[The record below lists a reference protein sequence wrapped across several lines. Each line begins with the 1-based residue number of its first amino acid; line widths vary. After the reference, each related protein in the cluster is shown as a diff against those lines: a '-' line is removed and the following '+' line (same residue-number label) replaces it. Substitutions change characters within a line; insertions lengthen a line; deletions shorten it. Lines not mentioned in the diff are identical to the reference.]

1 MTQGFYR
8 RLAWTGIQK
17 NRRLYLPYLLTCAG
31 MVMMT
36 YIVSFLSS
44 SELLL
49 GMPGG
54 SDMRLCLGLGF
65 FVIVFFSVIPARF
78 RAAGLRR
85 KLSLYRLKRAVSIV
99 ETRGALRFGKGG

>member
-54 SDMRLCLGLGF
+54 SDMRLRGL
-65 FVIVFFSVIPARF
+65 
-78 RAAGLRR
+78 L
-85 KLSLYRLKRAVSIV
+85 AVLHASHMYPYPRTV
-99 ETRGALRFGKGG
+99 TM